1 MSDLTF
7 IKINIEKTLD
17 YHHFILV
24 YYGDMI
30 FIFIFYFMQRQQIFR
45 SKKIIGYIKI
55 KWNKIQVMVP
65 TMIKTP
71 LPPLVM
77 TNDMNIVYCNKPPM
91 FIVYTYFFG

>member
-30 FIFIFYFMQRQQIFR
+30 YLFIYLFLCKG
-45 SKKIIGYIKI
+45 KKFLEKKKKNRLYK
-55 KWNKIQVMVP
+55 NQME
-65 TMIKTP
+65 
-71 LPPLVM
+71 
-77 TNDMNIVYCNKPPM
+77 
-91 FIVYTYFFG
+91 

>member
-30 FIFIFYFMQRQQIFR
+30 YLYFSLFIFMQRQQIFR
-45 SKKIIGYIKI
+45 KKKKIGYIKI

-65 TMIKTP
+65 TMIK
-71 LPPLVM
+71 PPSS
-77 TNDMNIVYCNKPPM
+77 TSNDE
-91 FIVYTYFFG
+91 

>member
-30 FIFIFYFMQRQQIFR
+30 YLFIYLFLCKGNKFLE
-45 SKKIIGYIKI
+45 IKNNRLY
-55 KWNKIQVMVP
+55 KNQME
-65 TMIKTP
+65 
-71 LPPLVM
+71 
-77 TNDMNIVYCNKPPM
+77 
-91 FIVYTYFFG
+91 

>member
-30 FIFIFYFMQRQQIFR
+30 YLFIFMQRQQIFR
-45 SKKIIGYIKI
+45 NKKKKRLYK
-55 KWNKIQVMVP
+55 NQME
-65 TMIKTP
+65 
-71 LPPLVM
+71 
-77 TNDMNIVYCNKPPM
+77 
-91 FIVYTYFFG
+91 